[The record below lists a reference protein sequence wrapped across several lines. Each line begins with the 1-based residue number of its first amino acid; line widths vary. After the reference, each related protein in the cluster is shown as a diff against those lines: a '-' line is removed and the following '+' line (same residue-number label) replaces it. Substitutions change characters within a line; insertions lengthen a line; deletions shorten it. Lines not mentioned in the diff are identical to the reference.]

1 MPATIPTVPPYCLV
15 LTADAESG
23 ALDAD
28 LAQRAL
34 DLAGQPVRWLAPAA
48 AFEVPVT
55 DAALRG
61 RMECEV
67 AGRPVDV
74 NIVPADPRRRAKR
87 LLLSDMDSTVIEQE
101 LIDELADVAGL
112 RAEIAAIT
120 LAAMRGDLDF
130 EQSLRRRVALL
141 AGTPA
146 SAIETVLSR
155 VRIRPGAARLVT
167 GMKNAGAVTALVSG
181 GFTVFVDRIAG
192 RLGFDRAFGNVL
204 EIEEDRI
211 AGRIGEPILGAPGK
225 RGVHSRLAAEN
236 RISESDTI
244 AVGDGANDLTM
255 LRSAGLGVAFRAKPA
270 VRAAMRAASH
280 GAVIDHAD
288 LTALLHLQGLPVPPH
303 ETIAKATGGTRVRPI
318 GGDYK

>member
-1 MPATIPTVPPYCLV
+1 MSATPPTLTPLSLV
-15 LTADAESG
+15 LTADAASG

-28 LAQRAL
+28 LAQRATVI
-34 DLAGQPVRWLAPAA
+34 AGQPGRWLAPAA
-48 AFEVPVT
+48 AFEVPVA

-61 RMECEV
+61 RMECEL

-101 LIDELADVAGL
+101 LIDELADLAGL
-112 RAEIAAIT
+112 RTEIAAIT
-120 LAAMRGDLDF
+120 RAAMRGELDF
-130 EQSLRRRVALL
+130 EQSLRKRVALL

-146 SAIETVLSR
+146 SAIEAVNAR
-155 VRIRPGAARLVT
+155 VRIVPGAARLVT

-181 GFTVFVDRIAG
+181 GFTVFVDRIAIL
-192 RLGFDRAFGNVL
+192 LGFDHAFGNVL
-204 EIEEDRI
+204 VIEENRI
-211 AGRIGEPILGAPGK
+211 AGRVGEPIFGPTGK
-225 RGVHSRLAAEN
+225 RGALVRLAGEK
-236 RISESDTI
+236 RLSDTDTI
-244 AVGDGANDLTM
+244 AVGDGANDLAM

-270 VRAAMRAASH
+270 VRAAMRASSH

-303 ETIAKATGGTRVRPI
+303 ETIAKAAGGSRVRQF
-318 GGDYK
+318 GGEYQ